1 MAIIDLQTKFSDAQ
15 AVTATAISTNV
26 LDLRNYATGVTTPVL
41 ADEGLVGQN
50 MWLTIVVGTAVT
62 AAGAATVTFTLE
74 SDSDT
79 GLSTSVTTHYSSAAI
94 GKATL
99 VAGYVAVRVQLPSGD
114 YERYLGVRYTVATG
128 PLTAGTFT
136 AFLSPNVQR
145 NITYPNGFVV
155 G

>member
-1 MAIIDLQTKFSDAQ
+1 MAIIDLQTKFSDVQ
-15 AVTATAISTNV
+15 AVTVTAVSANI
-26 LDLRNYATGVTTPVL
+26 LDLRNFNTGVTTPAL
-41 ADEGLVGQN
+41 ADESLVGAN
-50 MWLTIVVGTAVT
+50 MWVTIFVGTAVT
-62 AAGAATVTFTLE
+62 AAGAATVTFSLE
-74 SDSDT
+74 SDSTTD
-79 GLSTSVTTHYSSAAI
+79 LATSPTVHYVSAAI

-99 VAGYVAVRVQLPSGD
+99 VAGYAAVRVQLPSGD

-136 AFLSPNVQR
+136 AFLHPNVQR